1 MEYAGTGWEGTTWK
15 RRPALRT
22 GFGRNL
28 RTAARD
34 ADKRAA
40 AMVFVVLFPLV
51 VMLAVLIAASPVAAG
66 SCSVE
71 AWAPTHEGS
80 LSEPRG
86 RAVAQCR
93 SAGDHNHWVWAELRK
108 DVLGPSNK
116 YVSSNGRWSN
126 NATIV
131 VRTSGWAGPGY
142 YYTRA
147 GVRWQDYDVSRNIY
161 WG

>member
-66 SCSVE
+66 SCIADARRPSPS
-71 AWAPTHEGS
+71 ATGIAYCQNPGGHTHYLWVHKKKDTYGWPNKTAGTAGKRSDNGS
-80 LSEPRG
+80 F
-86 RAVAQCR
+86 
-93 SAGDHNHWVWAELRK
+93 SATASGW
-108 DVLGPSNK
+108 LGP
-116 YVSSNGRWSN
+116 
-126 NATIV
+126 
-131 VRTSGWAGPGY
+131 GW
-142 YYTRA
+142 YYTYT
-147 GVRWQDYDVSRNIY
+147 GVRWQDTATSASVHLS
-161 WG
+161 